1 MSLTA
6 STIAALARVRKK
18 QGMDIPE
25 GFYDCAAAG
34 SFSPPDDDFDAPNY
48 GMSQQTIDAL
58 VSAYRVQYGRDPA
71 PMPQFFKRTKP
82 LPVRSSKTT
91 APDAPEGPQ
100 GAEVDA
106 LMGMA
111 RQAAGGCEIAIF
123 DGDTPRWIDRWEKG
137 EVDYK
142 LSESISLR
150 LEANREGVMS
160 WQLVGETADS
170 AASEFFA
177 GVRDS
182 GNDIVI
188 DAWADK
194 ELRCVIGHHLSSG
207 ELLTMQVSFEL
218 LRELLT
224 TAPEGI
230 DGIKRIEFWLE
241 NSCVNRSPS
250 VREGFDKGNFYSEEK
265 TAHGWA
271 RKVLFNGAKFIQ

>member
-6 STIAALARVRKK
+6 STIAALGRVRQKL
-18 QGMDIPE
+18 GMAIPE
-25 GFYDCAAAG
+25 GFHDCAAAG
-34 SFSPPDDDFDAPNY
+34 SFSPPEADFDAPNY
-48 GMSQQTIDAL
+48 GMSEKTINL
-58 VSAYRVQYGRDPA
+58 MVSAYRVQYGRDPV
-71 PMPQFFKRTKP
+71 PMPKFFKRTKP
-82 LPVRSSKTT
+82 LPVRTSKTT
-91 APDAPEGPQ
+91 SPEVPQ
-100 GAEVDA
+100 GAEVEA

-111 RQAAGGCEIAIF
+111 KQAAGGCEIAIF
-123 DGDTPRWIDRWEKG
+123 DGDTPRWIDRWEMG
-137 EVDYK
+137 DVDYK

-150 LEANREGVMS
+150 LEADRDGVMS

-170 AASEFFA
+170 AASQFFA

-194 ELRCVIGHHLSSG
+194 ELRCVLGHHLSSG

-241 NSCVNRSPS
+241 NSCVQRSPS
-250 VREGFDKGNFYSEEK
+250 IREGFDKGSFYNEEK
-265 TAHGWA
+265 TAHGWE